1 VNGQSDLG
9 NLLFSAEGR
18 LSRTPF
24 LLVAAVLLVT
34 ASVYESVVGPTLHW
48 LTGWVVYPILFFCG
62 ACILSKRL
70 HDRGRSGWFAAL
82 ILVALAA
89 TWPEPVGF
97 FDFLFTLV
105 VIWGVIELGVMG
117 GEPGV
122 NRFGPPAP

>member
-1 VNGQSDLG
+1 MNGQSDLG

-18 LSRTPF
+18 LSRAPF
-24 LLVAAVLLVT
+24 LIASAVLIVT
-34 ASVYESVVGPTLHW
+34 ASVYESIVGPTLHW

-82 ILVALAA
+82 ILMAFAA
-89 TWPEPVGF
+89 IWPEPVGF

-105 VIWGVIELGVMG
+105 VIWGGVELGVMG

-122 NRFGPPAP
+122 NRFGPPPA